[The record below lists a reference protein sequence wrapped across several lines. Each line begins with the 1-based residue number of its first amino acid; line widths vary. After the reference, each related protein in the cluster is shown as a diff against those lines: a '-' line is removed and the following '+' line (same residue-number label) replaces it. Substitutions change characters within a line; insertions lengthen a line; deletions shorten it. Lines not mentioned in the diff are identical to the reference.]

1 MQAIDTFES
10 RCVDYQEDRI
20 TSATTALKV
29 YLLSHKV
36 VYSEVN
42 YMMPEQPPTVEMLS
56 IVVKD
61 VCQGESSYTFVFEQ
75 MAARYLAL
83 VGDEGISP
91 RVIFY
96 YVSNVII
103 SLLVLSRQNSQLS
116 AEILIKIIQRFNFR
130 DAVLRAG
137 IEVIAEEVLRR
148 CFLAINQPT
157 SCLAKNSSN
166 IKRASN

>member
-10 RCVDYQEDRI
+10 RCVDYQEQWVSPD
-20 TSATTALKV
+20 STALAV
-29 YLLSHKV
+29 YLLSHNV
-36 VYSEVN
+36 VYEEVD
-42 YMMPEQPPTVEMLS
+42 YMMPEHPPTVEILS
-56 IVVKD
+56 TMVKD
-61 VCQGESSYTFVFEQ
+61 VCCGESAYTFVFDQ
-75 MAARYLAL
+75 IAVRYLSL
-83 VGDEGISP
+83 VGDIGISP
-91 RVIFY
+91 QVIFY

-148 CFLAINQPT
+148 CFLAINNT
-157 SCLAKNSSN
+157 TIFCARCS
-166 IKRASN
+166 